1 MYGPITTLRRNNRV
15 EKHIPWSAFKMVERD
30 WTRVTD
36 ARDILAVGFV
46 FPSNV
51 QELIHLSGF

>member
-15 EKHIPWSAFKMVERD
+15 EKHIPWAAFKMVEED

-36 ARDILAVGFV
+36 ARDILAVTTF
-46 FPSNV
+46 FCIP
-51 QELIHLSGF
+51 